1 MRKCNGGRKSSN
13 LPTGSG
19 TRKIN
24 TNGYSGNTPHSTR
37 KQSRRLRPVRG
48 GGSFCIN
55 SDKRIERV
63 RGASLPL
70 LMKSHPLVLP
80 VGGRLPLSEL
90 LAGILA
96 HMSAGGADA
105 VLLRVQ
111 SIPIRSGDL
120 VHVRGGDVVR
130 DLH

>member
-1 MRKCNGGRKSSN
+1 
-13 LPTGSG
+13 
-19 TRKIN
+19 
-24 TNGYSGNTPHSTR
+24 
-37 KQSRRLRPVRG
+37 
-48 GGSFCIN
+48 
-55 SDKRIERV
+55 
-63 RGASLPL
+63 
-70 LMKSHPLVLP
+70 MKSHPLVLP